1 MKKRVGVLTGGGDCP
16 GLNAVIRAIV
26 RKGID
31 IYGYEFVGLKDG
43 WAGLLEMKTLPLDMK
58 AVSGILFRGG
68 TILGSSRTN
77 PAKSDE
83 LMDRAVKNYE
93 KLGLDALIVIGGDDT
108 LGAAN
113 KLQGR
118 GINVVGVPKTI
129 DNDLSGTDMT
139 FGFITA
145 VQIVTDAIDRL
156 HTTAESHHR
165 VIVVE
170 VMGRHAGWIATYA
183 GIAGG
188 AHLILVPEEHFQI
201 EDVCAI
207 INERKKAGKTYSI
220 IVVAEGAKPVE
231 AGTIETV
238 SGEIDEFGNARLGGI
253 GNTLAK
259 EVEKR
264 TGFESRAVV
273 LGHTQ
278 RGGSP
283 TAFDRVLS
291 TRYGI
296 AAIDM
301 VNRGE
306 FGKMT
311 ALRGS
316 EIVPVELKEA
326 VEKNRT
332 LDMKLYETAKVF
344 FG

>member
-1 MKKRVGVLTGGGDCP
+1 
-16 GLNAVIRAIV
+16 
-26 RKGID
+26 
-31 IYGYEFVGLKDG
+31 
-43 WAGLLEMKTLPLDMK
+43 MKTTLLDKK

-77 PAKSDE
+77 PTKSKE
-83 LMDRAVKNYE
+83 AMEKAVENYR

-108 LGAAN
+108 LGVAN
-113 KLQGR
+113 KLHRR
-118 GINVVGVPKTI
+118 GINAVGVPKTI

-188 AHLILVPEEHFQI
+188 AHMILVPEEHFKV
-201 EDVCAI
+201 EDVCSC
-207 INERKKAGKTYSI
+207 INERKQTGKTYSI

-231 AGTIETV
+231 ADTFETV
-238 SGEIDEFGNARLGGI
+238 NDEIDEFGNMRLGGI

-278 RGGSP
+278 RGGTP

-296 AAIDM
+296 AAIDL
-301 VNRGE
+301 VDQSK

-311 ALRGS
+311 ALRGT
-316 EIVPVELKEA
+316 EIVPVDLKNA
-326 VEKNRT
+326 AEKTRKV
-332 LDMKLYETAKVF
+332 DMQLYNLAKIF